1 MYSLGLLLLLFMAFD
16 NSGQDETIESLED
29 RILTHLNSDST
40 TKDILTGI
48 YNRPMTP
55 QFRSLLHLSLNNLLI
70 SNEVLAS
77 TDPDGSSG
85 LQQAADNIQQENEKL
100 LNLLGSQQE
109 RDKYKQE
116 YASLSNEIATAVNQK
131 YDTQFEGGFVATA
144 NVKESIASLLT
155 LNEVHSPLRFH
166 TFNTL
171 LQRFLG
177 VLELSGLETMS

>member
-1 MYSLGLLLLLFMAFD
+1 MAFD

-29 RILTHLNSDST
+29 RILNHLYNDPT

-85 LQQAADNIQQENEKL
+85 LQQAADNIQKENEEL

-131 YDTQFEGGFVATA
+131 YDTQFSGGFVATK
-144 NVKESIASLLT
+144 NVEESIASLLT
-155 LNEVHSPLRFH
+155 LDEVHTPLRVH
-166 TFNTL
+166 TLTPYCIDSW
-171 LQRFLG
+171 G
-177 VLELSGLETMS
+177 C

>member
-1 MYSLGLLLLLFMAFD
+1 MFSLGLLLLLSLAFD
-16 NSGQDETIESLED
+16 KSGQNDPIVSLED
-29 RILTHLNSDST
+29 RILTHLNNDPT

-77 TDPDGSSG
+77 TDPNGSSG

-116 YASLSNEIATAVNQK
+116 YTSLSNEIANIINQK
-131 YDTQFEGGFVATA
+131 YDTQFEEGLVATA
-144 NVKESIASLLT
+144 KY
-155 LNEVHSPLRFH
+155 
-166 TFNTL
+166 
-171 LQRFLG
+171 
-177 VLELSGLETMS
+177 

>member
-1 MYSLGLLLLLFMAFD
+1 MFSLSLFLLFFLAFD

-29 RILTHLNSDST
+29 RILTHLNSYYT

-48 YNRPMTP
+48 YNGPITP
-55 QFRSLLHLSLNNLLI
+55 KFRSLLHLSLNNLLI

-131 YDTQFEGGFVATA
+131 YDTQFEGGFVATE

-155 LNEVHSPLRFH
+155 LDEVHTPLRVH

-171 LQRFLG
+171 LHRFLRG
-177 VLELSGLETMS
+177 ARVIRT